1 MNSPGPI
8 PVREWGGRLPVALVF
23 PEQEPQAL
31 SCLGWQAVYREL
43 GYDDGFYVERF
54 FWDQEAQKAV
64 SPDSDKKLGA
74 FPFICFS
81 LNFEGDYLCVIN
93 ILKAEDIGIRA
104 DQRKDWPLVMA
115 GGPIAFL
122 NPFPVAPSLDFLF
135 VGESEGRFAQVAQ
148 KVRDQWLAGSS
159 YDLALQKISGLPGIL
174 IPGQKNK
181 VRKQIS
187 IKTHAE
193 LPSPS
198 CSSFVSSSSVFRDS
212 FLVEIN
218 RGCSYGCRFC
228 AAGFIYR
235 PPRQSSLGD
244 IKQIIQ
250 DASPRKV
257 GLVGTALTDWPDL
270 KPFLAWLHNRQI
282 KFSLSSVRADG
293 LDRNLLEFLR
303 RCGTRTMTLAVE
315 GVSQKLRA
323 AMNKH
328 FDQDMFFEAVKL
340 ISELRFNTLK
350 LYFILG
356 LPGEEIDDFDE
367 LASFLD
373 RLDQARKSGMGKRSK
388 GVDLIS
394 ISASMFVP
402 KPWTPLQWA
411 PMESQERF
419 LKKTKIFKKLCSGY
433 KGLKFNA
440 EKPFGARL
448 QGLLSRGDEQV
459 HDLLVLAAE
468 NGNSWRNAL
477 KLWSGSMED
486 YIDREFPLDTD
497 FVWDIIDIGIDKDY
511 LAKEWIKYHKALP
524 TRICPDQ
531 PCHKCRRCGME
542 KFLDRGNPPQG
553 HAQS

>member
-1 MNSPGPI
+1 MNRVGPI
-8 PVREWGGRLPVALVF
+8 PAREWGGRLPVALVF

-31 SCLGWQAVYREL
+31 SCLGWQTVYREL

-54 FWDQEAQKAV
+54 FWDKDARKAV
-64 SPDSDKKLGA
+64 SPDSDKKLGVY
-74 FPFICFS
+74 PLICFS
-81 LNFEGDYLCVIN
+81 LNFEGDYLCLIN
-93 ILKAEDIGIRA
+93 ILKAEDIAVRA
-104 DQRKDWPLVMA
+104 DERKDWPLVMA

-135 VGESEGRFAQVAQ
+135 VGESEGKFAPVAHA
-148 KVRDQWLAGSS
+148 VRDQWLSGNSC
-159 YDLALQKISGLPGIL
+159 DLALQKISEFPGVL

-187 IKTHAE
+187 IKNHAE

-198 CSSFVSSSSVFRDS
+198 CSSFVSASSVFRDS

-218 RGCSYGCRFC
+218 RGCPYGCRFC

-235 PPRQSSLGD
+235 PPRQSSLSN
-244 IKQIIQ
+244 IKQLVQ

-270 KPFLAWLHNRQI
+270 KPFLVWLHNRQI

-303 RCGTRTMTLAVE
+303 KCGTRTITLAVE
-315 GVSQKLRA
+315 GVSQNLRA

-328 FDQDMFFEAVKL
+328 FNQDRFFDAVEL

-356 LPGEEIDDFDE
+356 LPGEDADDFAE

-373 RLDQARKSGMGKRSK
+373 RLEQARKVGMGKKNK

-411 PMESQERF
+411 PMESQEMF
-419 LKKTKIFKKLCSGY
+419 LKKTKIFKKMCSGY
-433 KGLKFNA
+433 KGLKFSA

-448 QGLLSRGDEQV
+448 QGLLSRGDEKV

-468 NGNSWRNAL
+468 NDNSWRNAL
-477 KLWSGSMED
+477 KLWPGNMED
-486 YIDREFPLDTD
+486 YIDREFSLDTD
-497 FVWDIIDIGIDKDY
+497 FVWDVIDIGIDKDY
-511 LAKEWIKYHKALP
+511 LKNEWIRYHKALP

-531 PCHKCRRCGME
+531 PCHKCTRCGME
-542 KFLDRGNPPQG
+542 KFMRIDNRQHGQAAG
-553 HAQS
+553 